1 MTVTDK
7 PSSERQATELP
18 AADKARQW
26 AESQLVKMRAKSDQR
41 LMDLTAERSARGA
54 AATNGAIALGGPIV
68 NDYVAFDIA
77 CTSPIQFDGL
87 PPYRPGKVIAGGEE
101 AFVVAFLWVNPVVSV
116 TDGFAIPP
124 TVQLAG
130 RNFRVALHELNITDA
145 AVGANVVNPLQ
156 QGTFGTPAAALTAFV
171 FSIRPPDPGPNPKL
185 YEANVTVDVD
195 GFVQPYAA
203 FATNFFDVDDDPGF
217 LFVPSTQAGFRHLL
231 PNRYLVYSE

>member
-7 PSSERQATELP
+7 PGSERELTPDDVP

-41 LMDLTAERSARGA
+41 LMDLTAERAARGI
-54 AATNGAIALGGPIV
+54 TNGAVALGGPIV

-77 CTSPIQFDGL
+77 CTSPIQFEGF

-101 AFVVAFLWVNPVVSV
+101 AFVIAFLWVNPVVSV
-116 TDGFAIPP
+116 SDGFAIPP

-130 RNFRVALHELNITDA
+130 RAFRVALHELNITDA
-145 AVGANVVNPLQ
+145 TVGANVVDPLQ
-156 QGTFGTPAAALTAFV
+156 PGTFGTPADALSAFV
-171 FSIRPPDPGPNPKL
+171 FTIRPPDPGPNPKL
-185 YEANVTVDVD
+185 FEANVTVDVD

-217 LFVPSTQAGFRHLL
+217 LFVPSTQAGFRHLI

>member
-7 PSSERQATELP
+7 AGIERELTPGELP
-18 AADKARQW
+18 AEDKARQW

-41 LMDLTAERSARGA
+41 LMDLTAERAARS
-54 AATNGAIALGGPIV
+54 ATNGVVALGGPIV

-77 CTSPIQFDGL
+77 CTSPIQFEGL
-87 PPYRPGKVIAGGEE
+87 PPYRPGKVIAGGED
-101 AFVVAFLWVNPVVSV
+101 AFVIAFLWVNPIVSV

-130 RNFRVALHELNITDA
+130 RAFRVALHELNITDA
-145 AVGANVVNPLQ
+145 AVGTNVVNPLQ
-156 QGTFGTPAAALTAFV
+156 QGSFGSPAAALSAFV
-171 FSIRPPDPGPNPKL
+171 FRIRPADPGPNPKL
-185 YEANVTVDVD
+185 FEANVTVDVD

-231 PNRYLVYSE
+231 PNRYLVYSQ